1 MLLPNQT
8 SSKEFERYRPGGIVD
23 GVRHY
28 HHLSI
33 LDDDTM
39 KNNRGFTLIEL
50 MVVVAIIGVLS
61 AIAIPTY
68 NDYTIRAKVSD
79 AFVVVQPYKMKFV
92 EYFLH
97 HGVFPTKAKNSSIG
111 MGNDG
116 DCGSVQDCNYGVIDP
131 SQYVSGIW
139 IGGRVILDVDQD
151 LVILFAEDSSLGDVS
166 GQRIIFRAVNNGGSI
181 SWVCSDHH
189 SDGGVGN
196 PGPVQK
202 YLPKSC
208 QNIEVCPTCG

>member
-1 MLLPNQT
+1 MLLSHQT
-8 SSKEFERYRPGGIVD
+8 SSTESERYRSSGTMVC
-23 GVRHY
+23 VRHY
-28 HHLSI
+28 HHRPTVVV
-33 LDDDTM
+33 DTM
-39 KNNRGFTLIEL
+39 NSKGFTLIEL

-68 NDYTIRAKVSD
+68 KDYTIRAKVSE
-79 AFVVVQPYKMKFV
+79 AFVIIQPYKMKFV

-97 HGVFPTKAKNSSIG
+97 NGVFPTKAKNSSIG

-116 DCGSVQDCNYGVIDP
+116 DCGSVQDCDYGVIDP

-189 SDGGVGN
+189 SDGGLGN